1 MPEMS
6 TANPTKMNK
15 PAPLLLDT
23 HIWLRYQGISGDL
36 RPSALPAIHRA
47 AEANLVFISVISIWE
62 IALLVRLNRITLH
75 TSVDR
80 WSTEALSKPG
90 INLLPLTPQIAI
102 ASVDLPEPM
111 HKDPADRILVA
122 SARIERL
129 TLVTRDRDI
138 LSYAKATKLACLQ
151 A

>member
-1 MPEMS
+1 M
-6 TANPTKMNK
+6 K
-15 PAPLLLDT
+15 LLLDT

-36 RPSALPAIHRA
+36 RAAALPVLNRA
-47 AEANLVFISVISIWE
+47 AAAAAVYVSVISVWE
-62 IALLVRLNRITLH
+62 IALLVRLGRLSLN

-80 WSTEALSKPG
+80 WTTEALSKPG
-90 INLLPLTPQIAI
+90 IHLLPFTPEIAI
-102 ASVDLPEPM
+102 DAVNLPDPM

-122 SARIERL
+122 SARAEQL

-138 LSYAKATKLACLQ
+138 LAFAKTIRLQCLQ

>member
-1 MPEMS
+1 MS
-6 TANPTKMNK
+6 TVTLTKMSS
-15 PAPLLLDT
+15 PPPLLLDT

-36 RPSALPAIHRA
+36 RPSALPTLHQA
-47 AEANLVFISVISIWE
+47 AAADLIFISVISIWE
-62 IALLVRLNRITLH
+62 IAQLVRLNRITLNN
-75 TSVDR
+75 SVDR
-80 WSTEALSKPG
+80 WTTEALSKPG

-102 ASVDLPEPM
+102 DSVDLPEPM

-129 TLVTRDRDI
+129 TLVTRDRAI
-138 LSYAKATKLACLQ
+138 LSFAKATKLACLQ

>member
-1 MPEMS
+1 MS
-6 TANPTKMNK
+6 K

-23 HIWLRYQGISGDL
+23 HIWLRYQGISGEL
-36 RPSALPAIHRA
+36 RPSALPILHQA
-47 AEANLVFISVISIWE
+47 AAADLIFVSVISIWE
-62 IALLVRLNRITLH
+62 IALLVHLSRITLN

-80 WSTEALSKPG
+80 WIAEALSKPG
-90 INLLPLTPQIAI
+90 INLLPFTPQIAI
-102 ASVDLPEPM
+102 DSVNLPDPM
-111 HKDPADRILVA
+111 HKDSADRILVA

-138 LSYAKATKLACLQ
+138 LSFAKATKLACLQ